1 MARSYR
7 LGRRQPTVD
16 RTRAS
21 ILAAARHLLADR
33 SSHEISAG
41 AIARQAGVSRLTVYN
56 HFGSRAGV
64 FGALAGWPMTPA
76 RPADPGLGPR
86 EAVRLRLAEACRRW
100 SSDTALHRH
109 LAPSG
114 DAGEAETDGV
124 LVERLA
130 AADQLRPG
138 CSIKEAEDV
147 IAAITSFPVFDRL
160 HKDGRR
166 SPAAVA
172 EILMRLAGAILA

>member
-1 MARSYR
+1 MARSYQ
-7 LGRRQPTVD
+7 LGRRQPAVD

-56 HFGSRAGV
+56 HFGSRAG
-64 FGALAGWPMTPA
+64 
-76 RPADPGLGPR
+76 DPGLGPR
-86 EAVRLRLAEACRRW
+86 EAVRLRLAEVCRRW